1 MLNLV
6 LFIIVILFFVCI
18 CHDLEELCIIPGLGV
33 LIILIADLVVGTC
46 LLETRVIPE
55 KIELYEAQNAEIEAE
70 ISALVEQYMQYESDT
85 YGELKGESAVSL
97 VSLYPELKAD
107 ALVTSQCELYISNN
121 EAIRDMK
128 EELINASTYRW
139 LLYFGK

>member
-1 MLNLV
+1 MITLL
-6 LFIIVILFFVCI
+6 
-18 CHDLEELCIIPGLGV
+18 
-33 LIILIADLVVGTC
+33 LIIFLALMFIAIANDKIEIAVVPGIMLIVLLIVDLAVGAC
-46 LLETRVIPE
+46 LLEIRVIPE

-107 ALVTSQCELYISNN
+107 TLVTRQCELYISNN

>member
-1 MLNLV
+1 MITLLLIIFLV
-6 LFIIVILFFVCI
+6 LMFIAIANDEIEIAVVPGIIFV
-18 CHDLEELCIIPGLGV
+18 V
-33 LIILIADLVVGTC
+33 LLIGDLVIGTC
-46 LLETRVIPE
+46 LIGTRIIPE

-128 EELINASTYRW
+128 EKLINASTYRW
-139 LLYFGK
+139 LLYFGR